1 MGHGVLA
8 RAWPGL
14 AVAAVGLTALVVVL
28 IVDAPPAGPDAS
40 QIQAGWTAYATHCA
54 ACHGSSLDGGAGP
67 ALNRSGLHNRFPTAL
82 DLYVYIKERMP
93 VDGVGPGGLSDAD
106 YLALTAA
113 ILDDRGVPHAG
124 VLDLAAAAATSLV
137 ATTTPA
143 PAERLAT
150 TVTVPAGARV
160 PTRAPSGNT
169 PPLAPTLV
177 EPAEEVLWRGPSPF
191 FITMQTSGFVDAD
204 PGDQHLAT
212 EFEIR
217 HLTEFE
223 LVWTAMVTTEPL
235 DQAALEQGA
244 FTGPLAGRVG
254 LKHESRYLIRAR
266 HRDASGDPLSEWSA
280 WSPPVLFWTVSQDGA
295 FPRPLRVRDIQSDG
309 VRWESVDGVP
319 VALGAGNALL
329 ITGVAGELLEIT
341 GESGNNAVRD
351 LPPAARYLSVFFRF
365 EAGPEGL
372 EVPESTLS
380 FLDAT
385 GIRRA
390 AWLPWIKLDPG
401 AVLIAAPTSAGAFY
415 FEPDDSLAGRTDTE
429 PEFFT
434 HSRARSPAL
443 PWRAAAGFRVE
454 LVADGF
460 ALPVQMAA
468 VPSPANDPDAP
479 VAYITELHGS
489 VKALGSDGSVWTY
502 ATDVLNQRLDEPPSR
517 PPGEAGTSGIAVDPV
532 TGDVYVS
539 TVYIRDGEL
548 HNKIVR
554 LQSDDGGRTAARAVD
569 VLRMDD
575 EVTSTSH
582 QIHGLIF
589 GHDDA
594 LYAAVGDAWEQHRA
608 ADDAYFGGK
617 VLRMNRDGSAPPDN
631 PHFDPAQPDAPVSY
645 QWAKGFRNIF
655 ALAQRPEDNAIHLAE
670 NGLHVDR
677 LVRVEAGDDHGWPYE
692 ALGRDHLGLVLF
704 GPPGFAPVGM
714 AFASGGVFPASRQG
728 NLYLG
733 GFGDGYTEGPVDAG
747 KEIWEIRLD
756 ESGALVRPPTVFVKY
771 LGDGFTSVTGVA
783 YLPDGLYFLE
793 FFAEHPAEG
802 NPGAPGARLWRVVP
816 DTG

>member
-1 MGHGVLA
+1 MLP
-8 RAWPGL
+8 RAWPGFAVVAIGLAALL
-14 AVAAVGLTALVVVL
+14 AVLV
-28 IVDAPPAGPDAS
+28 VDAPPAGPDAS
-40 QIQAGWTAYATHCA
+40 QVQVGWTAYATHCA
-54 ACHGSSLDGGAGP
+54 ACHGPKLGGGTGP

-82 DLYVYIKERMP
+82 DFYLYIKERMP
-93 VDGVGPGGLSDAD
+93 VDGVGAGGLSDAD

-113 ILDDRGVPHAG
+113 ILDDRGVPRDG
-124 VLDLAAAAATSLV
+124 VLDVAAAAATSLASTITTVPAQRPV
-137 ATTTPA
+137 A
-143 PAERLAT
+143 

-160 PTRAPSGNT
+160 PTRAASGNT
-169 PPLAPTLV
+169 PPLAPTLL
-177 EPAEEVLWRGPSPF
+177 EPAEEVVWRGPSPF
-191 FITMQTSGFVDAD
+191 FVTMQTSGFVDVD
-204 PGDQHLAT
+204 SGDQHTAT

-223 LVWTAMVTTEPL
+223 LVWAAMVTAEPL

-244 FTGPLAGRVG
+244 FTGPLEGRVG

-266 HRDASGDPLSEWSA
+266 HRDASGDLLSEWSA
-280 WSPPVLFWTVSQDGA
+280 WSPHVLFWTVSENGA
-295 FPRPLRVRDIQSDG
+295 FPRPMRVRDIQPDDL
-309 VRWESVDGVP
+309 RWESADGVP

-329 ITGVAGELLEIT
+329 ITGVAGKLLEIT
-341 GESGNNAVRD
+341 GESGENAVRD
-351 LPPAARYLSVFFRF
+351 FEPADRYLSVYFRF
-365 EAGPEGL
+365 EAGPAGL

-385 GIRRA
+385 GVRRF

-429 PEFFT
+429 PEFFA
-434 HSRARSPAL
+434 HSRGRSPAV

-460 ALPVQMAA
+460 TLPVQMAA
-468 VPSPANDPDAP
+468 VPSPADEPDAP
-479 VAYITELHGS
+479 VAYITEIQGS
-489 VKALGSDGSVWTY
+489 VKALGRDGSVWTF
-502 ATDVLNQRLDEPPSR
+502 ATDVLNQQLDDPPSR
-517 PPGEAGTSGIAVDPV
+517 PAGEAGTSGVSVDPV

-539 TVYIRDGEL
+539 TVYKRDGEL

-554 LQSDDGGRTAARAVD
+554 LESDDVGRTAARAVD
-569 VLRMDD
+569 VLRMDG

-582 QIHGLIF
+582 QIHGLLF
-589 GHDDA
+589 GHDNA

-617 VLRMNRDGSAPPDN
+617 VLRLNRDGSAPADN
-631 PHFDPAQPDAPVSY
+631 PHFDSAHPDSPVSY

-655 ALAQRPEDNAIHLAE
+655 ALVQRPAENAIHLAE
-670 NGLHVDR
+670 NGLNVDR
-677 LVRVEAGDDHGWPYE
+677 LVRVEAGGNYGWPYE
-692 ALGRDHLGLVLF
+692 ELGRDHLGLVLF

-714 AFASGGVFPASRQG
+714 AFAVGGVFPASRQG

-756 ESGALVRPPTVFVKY
+756 EAGALVRPPTVFVKY

-802 NPGAPGARLWRVVP
+802 DPGASGARLWRVVP